1 MSNYA
6 FGLRGDP
13 FVPPAT
19 LSAKEASRLIRRRI
33 RACNGDG
40 GLLFPIDA
48 CDAIHAAAK
57 GVPDAVLMLAGRALA
72 IAAAD
77 KARCVTPAHVKR
89 AAEEGVPA
97 PATAAAAAMPVEAAE
112 PAPPPVQEL
121 EADDEDGDTD
131 GDEEAVAEVA
141 AAAPGI

>member
-1 MSNYA
+1 MSELSL
-6 FGLRGDP
+6 GLRADP

-48 CDAIHAAAK
+48 CDAIHAAAN

-77 KARCVTPAHVKR
+77 KARCVTP
-89 AAEEGVPA
+89 P
-97 PATAAAAAMPVEAAE
+97 T
-112 PAPPPVQEL
+112 
-121 EADDEDGDTD
+121 
-131 GDEEAVAEVA
+131 
-141 AAAPGI
+141 